1 MNKNMTALVSCFAR
15 CYHTK
20 NSIVKIYND
29 EFAGKLLSKQE
40 YDGIAANMAGGI
52 SFFNP
57 GYSGDNL
64 LEWIVNNQLAPSVLA
79 RSAFNE
85 RHLNN
90 EIRLGLCQYVIMAS
104 GYDTSG
110 YMVNDRVKVFE
121 LDMPEMIEDKIM
133 RVEAVGIDSSNVSYV
148 GCDFN
153 GSWIDKLLDAEFD
166 AGCKTY
172 CSLMGISYY
181 LSKETFGDT
190 VRILAEH
197 MPQGSCIAFDYP
209 DISRS
214 RNKEINKELAK
225 AADETMQAEY
235 SLDDIEAIA
244 DNAGLL
250 IYENSDCSE
259 LDDMYFANYNL
270 MNKGHEITALQG
282 ICCCLLVKKQLG

>member
-1 MNKNMTALVSCFAR
+1 
-15 CYHTK
+15 
-20 NSIVKIYND
+20 
-29 EFAGKLLSKQE
+29 
-40 YDGIAANMAGGI
+40 
-52 SFFNP
+52 
-57 GYSGDNL
+57 
-64 LEWIVNNQLAPSVLA
+64 
-79 RSAFNE
+79 
-85 RHLNN
+85 
-90 EIRLGLCQYVIMAS
+90 
-104 GYDTSG
+104 
-110 YMVNDRVKVFE
+110 
-121 LDMPEMIEDKIM
+121 
-133 RVEAVGIDSSNVSYV
+133 
-148 GCDFN
+148 
-153 GSWIDKLLDAEFD
+153 
-166 AGCKTY
+166 
-172 CSLMGISYY
+172 MGISYY

-270 MNKGHEITALQG
+270 MNKGHEITAPQG
-282 ICCCLLVKKQLG
+282 ICCCLLVKKNSRVKGEILFELFKHCTAGAVFVAQVSFQLIQTFLIAESDIVYALAAA

>member
-1 MNKNMTALVSCFAR
+1 MNKNMTAMVSCFAR
-15 CYHTK
+15 SYHTK

-29 EFAGKLLSKQE
+29 ELAGRLLSQKE
-40 YDGIAANMAGGI
+40 YDDIAANMAGGI

-57 GYSGDNL
+57 GYSGDNP

-90 EIRLGLCQYVIMAS
+90 EIRLGLCQYVIMAA

-110 YMVNDRVKVFE
+110 YRVNDKVKVFE

-133 RVEAVGIDSSNVSYV
+133 RVDAAEIDSSNVSYI

-153 GSWIDKLLDAEFD
+153 SGWIDKLLDTDFD
-166 AGCKTY
+166 EESKTY

-181 LSKETFGDT
+181 LNKKTFGDT

-197 MPQGSCIAFDYP
+197 MPEGSCIAFDYP

-214 RNKEINKELAK
+214 RNKEINKELAR
-225 AADETMQAEY
+225 AADEKMQAEY
-235 SLDDIEAIA
+235 SLGDIEAIA

-250 IYENSDCSE
+250 IYENSDCSQ
-259 LDDMYFANYNL
+259 LDDMYFTNYNL
-270 MNKGHEITALQG
+270 MNRDHEITAPQG
-282 ICCCLLVKKQLG
+282 ICCCLRVKKQPG

>member
-1 MNKNMTALVSCFAR
+1 MS
-15 CYHTK
+15 
-20 NSIVKIYND
+20 
-29 EFAGKLLSKQE
+29 
-40 YDGIAANMAGGI
+40 
-52 SFFNP
+52 
-57 GYSGDNL
+57 
-64 LEWIVNNQLAPSVLA
+64 
-79 RSAFNE
+79 
-85 RHLNN
+85 
-90 EIRLGLCQYVIMAS
+90 
-104 GYDTSG
+104 
-110 YMVNDRVKVFE
+110 
-121 LDMPEMIEDKIM
+121 
-133 RVEAVGIDSSNVSYV
+133 
-148 GCDFN
+148 
-153 GSWIDKLLDAEFD
+153 
-166 AGCKTY
+166 

-250 IYENSDCSE
+250 SYENSDCSE

-270 MNKGHEITALQG
+270 MNKGHEITAPQG
-282 ICCCLLVKKQLG
+282 IWCCLLVKKQPG